1 MVLSFFFQISMPLL
15 SFLGFSGGSDSKE
28 STCLMKTWIQPLG
41 WEDPLEEYMRSI
53 FFPGE
58 FHGQRSLV
66 GDSPWGHK
74 ESGTAWQLMHHL
86 VFLHIYSLGGT
97 ALLRL
102 PSDARLE
109 VRNAGPGLSSLR
121 CCCVALP
128 SSGPNLVNLPLA
140 NYTRSP
146 LVVSS
151 YFQNKQRGGHKEIK
165 PILFEPEAQGVF

>member
-1 MVLSFFFQISMPLL
+1 MPLL
-15 SFLGFSGGSDSKE
+15 SFLGFPGGSDSKE

-86 VFLHIYSLGGT
+86 VFLHICSLGGT

-102 PSDARLE
+102 PSDLGWRSGTL
-109 VRNAGPGLSSLR
+109 GLACLLLGAA
-121 CCCVALP
+121 VLLFH
-128 SSGPNLVNLPLA
+128 SSGLKLVHLLLA
-140 NYTRSP
+140 KYTRSP

-151 YFQNKQRGGHKEIK
+151 FFQNKQRSGHKEVK
-165 PILFEPEAQGVF
+165 VVLS

>member
-1 MVLSFFFQISMPLL
+1 MTFATGGTRP
-15 SFLGFSGGSDSKE
+15 GGSDSKE

-97 ALLRL
+97 VLLRL
-102 PSDARLE
+102 PSDLGWRSGML
-109 VRNAGPGLSSLR
+109 GLACLLLGAA
-121 CCCVALP
+121 VLFFH